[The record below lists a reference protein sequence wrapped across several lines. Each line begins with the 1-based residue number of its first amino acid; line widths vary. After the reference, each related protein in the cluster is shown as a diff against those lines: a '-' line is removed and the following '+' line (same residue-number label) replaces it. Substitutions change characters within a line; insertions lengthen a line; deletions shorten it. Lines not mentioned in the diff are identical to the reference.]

1 MAFCANCGAEVQGRF
16 CAKCGSPVGAGAGPA
31 ASAPPPPPP
40 SPSSFQPPPP
50 EQPYVSEQQSY
61 TVPPAA
67 GPQLGGLTDNMAA
80 ALCYV
85 LGLITGILFLVL
97 APYNQN
103 RLIRFHA
110 FQSIFVNLAY
120 VAALIV
126 LGVLTGVLRLIPFLG
141 GMLTVAL
148 YPIIA
153 LCFLVL
159 WLVLMYK
166 AYNGERWVLPV
177 VGPLAEKQA

>member
-1 MAFCANCGAEVQGRF
+1 MAFCSSCGAAVEGRF
-16 CAKCGSPVGAGAGPA
+16 CAKCGAPAGAGPA

-40 SPSSFQPPPP
+40 PPSYTAPAQS
-50 EQPYVSEQQSY
+50 YEQQGY
-61 TVPPAA
+61 AAPPAA
-67 GPQLGGLTDNMAA
+67 GIQAGGLTDNMAA

-85 LGLITGILFLVL
+85 LGLLTGILFLVL

-110 FQSIFVNLAY
+110 FQSIFVHLAMI
-120 VAALIV
+120 AAMIV
-126 LGVLTGVLRLIPFLG
+126 LMVVTGILRLVPFVG
-141 GMLTVAL
+141 VMLSFVL
-148 YPIIA
+148 YPIVG
-153 LCFLVL
+153 LCFFAL